1 MLLEFF
7 GKILYGYRSI
17 WYKILSFQLHTLAY
31 VWYTYF
37 YFFIFQVSRQS
48 LDVVVEVAKKE
59 EMFVQCK
66 SGGLEKV
73 KVADSSVDE
82 RALTSEQAVTIAQL
96 MMELEQKMKRPQD
109 FEWGIQDG

>member
-1 MLLEFF
+1 MVAEVYGIKYSPFSYILLPTCGTLISIFF
-7 GKILYGYRSI
+7 
-17 WYKILSFQLHTLAY
+17 F
-31 VWYTYF
+31 
-37 YFFIFQVSRQS
+37 FQVSRQS